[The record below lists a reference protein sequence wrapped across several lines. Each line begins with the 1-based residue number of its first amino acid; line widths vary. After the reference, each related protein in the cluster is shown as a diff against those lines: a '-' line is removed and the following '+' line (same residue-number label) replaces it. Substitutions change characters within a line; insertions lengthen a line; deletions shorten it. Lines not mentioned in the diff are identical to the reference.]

1 MTVTAI
7 CSLSH
12 RSSPITIIEM
22 LAVET
27 FDLTKDYKTGFWRK
41 RPRRAL
47 SGLNLKVELG
57 ETFGLLGP
65 NGAGKSTTLK
75 ILFKLIFPTVGSARI
90 LGRDLSDLS
99 VHARVGYLPENPNFY
114 DHLSAQEFLEFAGQ
128 LFGLDGNSVR
138 GRAHQLLERVGL
150 TECKDLAIRK
160 FSKGMVQRLGIA
172 QALINAPEVIFLD
185 EPMSGLDP
193 IGRREVR
200 NLILD
205 LRREGKTIFFST
217 HILADAETLCDRV
230 AILNHGCL
238 LGCGELQ
245 EILRMDVSATEM
257 VLESPTARALEELQP
272 YVRAMVRTGD
282 RVRVEVADVNEA
294 LSVALAAGA
303 RVASLNPVKSSLE
316 DYFMAQVGGT
326 DIGASADGEA
336 ASDDD

>member
-1 MTVTAI
+1 
-7 CSLSH
+7 
-12 RSSPITIIEM
+12 M